1 VRFFHRDGL
10 RDLEASLR
18 AERPE
23 PSLNL
28 IQAIVRG
35 AGRSSEKRPQRSLR
49 LAFATVTVAALAALG
64 YVGGVSQASTSV
76 GHTTKA
82 VWRVF
87 NFHVA
92 SNSNRAPES
101 HSISNKSHSI
111 SNRESSNRESN
122 SDRGSDSRPTSNRES
137 GDDDDDDDDF
147 CHRSSSECE
156 YQGPPHKHKHH
167 KHKDEHKD
175 KHERGHK

>member
-122 SDRGSDSRPTSNRES
+122 SNRGSDSHSTSNHES
-137 GDDDDDDDDF
+137 GDDDEP

-156 YQGPPHKHKHH
+156 YEGPPHKHKH
-167 KHKDEHKD
+167 KDKDKDKD
-175 KHERGHK
+175 KHEQEHGRK